1 MLYVFIITM
10 IDLSTTKMHHNGFVF
25 EEADVFGN
33 NNATEENVTEP
44 YESTEKPIK
53 PTTPTQTNPS
63 NYFFS
68 ILPLSNFN

>member
-1 MLYVFIITM
+1 MR
-10 IDLSTTKMHHNGFVF
+10 DNEFVF

-53 PTTPTQTNPS
+53 STTTTQSTPS
-63 NYFFS
+63 N
-68 ILPLSNFN
+68 

>member
-1 MLYVFIITM
+1 MN
-10 IDLSTTKMHHNGFVF
+10 HNELVF

-53 PTTPTQTNPS
+53 PLTPTQSTPS
-63 NYFFS
+63 NYYYFQYC
-68 ILPLSNFN
+68 LT

>member
-1 MLYVFIITM
+1 MYR
-10 IDLSTTKMHHNGFVF
+10 NEFVF

-53 PTTPTQTNPS
+53 PTTPTQSTPS
-63 NYFFS
+63 N
-68 ILPLSNFN
+68 